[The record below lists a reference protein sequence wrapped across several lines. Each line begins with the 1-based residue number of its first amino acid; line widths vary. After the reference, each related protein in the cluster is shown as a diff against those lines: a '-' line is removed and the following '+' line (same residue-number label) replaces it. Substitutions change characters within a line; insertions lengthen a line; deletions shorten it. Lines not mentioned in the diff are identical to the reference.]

1 MESEE
6 ESRTVHRA
14 LVEWDY
20 GADGIWILPELAIS
34 KGAVSSHRCGHPLKW
49 AELLSKSLVE
59 SLQAWNDMGE
69 EVYGGPRNLS
79 APEKI
84 QPYRAAGKVLAEQ
97 AQRELG
103 DEWDVWFASEEGG
116 DWAWTV
122 LRWNKLFE

>member
-1 MESEE
+1 
-6 ESRTVHRA
+6 
-14 LVEWDY
+14 
-20 GADGIWILPELAIS
+20 
-34 KGAVSSHRCGHPLKW
+34 
-49 AELLSKSLVE
+49 LVE